1 VKLFYGL
8 PGIFLFLS
16 SCTLDAGEIVRC
28 NVRDFGAKGDR
39 QANDTRAIQQS
50 IDAAAKQEGGVVVFP
65 KGDYI
70 SGQLTLPSGC
80 NLTLEEGATILAS
93 SDPRD
98 YHAGTRSGTLFLASG
113 AENIIIKGAG
123 CIDGQATSDLGKRW
137 GAPEPSSVPFRTH
150 LLAFDRCRNVLIN
163 QVSFVNSDSWT
174 LHLKRCSSVTISKV
188 KIHNNYRRLN
198 SDGIDPDSCSGV
210 MINDCDIVTG
220 DDAIVLKTTG
230 PEACSDIIVSN
241 CRLESATAALKLGT
255 ESHGDFRN
263 IRFEHCIIRNS
274 PVGVGL
280 FLKDGAT
287 MENII
292 ARDLSM
298 KMNNGLTHSV
308 APIFIDIEKRKPESK
323 VGIIRN
329 ITFENVDITT
339 GAGLL
344 LQGMPGSPLH
354 QITLRNI
361 TLGIHD
367 PLDYS
372 ARRKPVGGSRT
383 TKDERDTLYAREA
396 TYVALAHIEGLTVKN
411 LAVNLSSAD
420 FRLYPR
426 SALAGFHLENAKISN
441 VTRSVEE
448 TQPSVVSLQ
457 DSDGALSLPSQQ

>member
-1 VKLFYGL
+1 MLL
-8 PGIFLFLS
+8 A
-16 SCTLDAGEIVRC
+16 SCPLEAGEIVRY
-28 NVRDFGAKGDR
+28 NVRVFGAKGDK

-70 SGQLTLPSGC
+70 SGQLTLPSDS
-80 NLTLEEGATILAS
+80 NLTLEEGATLLAS
-93 SDPRD
+93 TDPRD
-98 YHAGTRSGTLFLASG
+98 YHAGTRSGTLFFANG
-113 AENIIIKGAG
+113 AENITIKGAG
-123 CIDGQATSDLGKRW
+123 CIDGQATGDLGKRW

-150 LLAFDRCRNVLIN
+150 LLAFDRCRNVLIK

-174 LHLKRCSSVTISKV
+174 LHLKRCSNVAISKV

-210 MINDCDIVTG
+210 IINDCDIVTG

-287 MENII
+287 MENIV

-298 KMNNGLTHSV
+298 TMNNGPTHSV

-323 VGIIRN
+323 IGIIRN

-354 QITLRNI
+354 RITLRNI
-361 TLGIHD
+361 TLEVHD

-383 TKDERDTLYAREA
+383 TKDERDTLYAREP
-396 TYVALAHIEGLTVKN
+396 TYVALAHIEGLTVQN

-420 FRLYPR
+420 FQLYPR
-426 SALAGFHLENAKISN
+426 SALAGFYLQDVKISD
-441 VTRSVEE
+441 VTRSGVA
-448 TQPSVVSLQ
+448 TQPPVVALQ
-457 DSDGALSLPSQQ
+457 DSGVAPSRPSRQ